1 MVRLTP
7 PEVAVTVSVDVPAGV
22 PIVPPPP
29 PPIGDPPLPQEV
41 HSTTNS
47 NGTVRLSQTRRRLTA
62 VAKPASIADA
72 KVHGSHGSP
81 DSGPGKGNNI
91 DRAVVRTLTVTIASV
106 VPSSVSEEG
115 ETEHVDAVGAPL
127 QLSDTAPERPSGE
140 MVRS

>member
-7 PEVAVTVSVDVPAGV
+7 PEVAVTVRVDVPAGV

-47 NGTVRLSQTRRRLTA
+47 IGNARLIQTRCRLTA
-62 VAKPASIADA
+62 VAKLASIA
-72 KVHGSHGSP
+72 KLNSHRSHGSP
-81 DSGPGKGNNI
+81 DSGSGRGNNI
-91 DRAVVRTLTVTIASV
+91 DRAVVRTVTVTIASV
-106 VPSSVSEEG
+106 VPSSVSEDG

-127 QLSDTAPERPSGE
+127 QLSDTAPEKPSGE
-140 MVRS
+140 IVRS